1 MKYAFGWLIPVFLL
15 SGCHKAPPVENLPRT
30 VELVQVGLHQDADQ
44 VQLAGQVKAQHEAN
58 LGFQVSGR
66 VIRRDVQLGDRVHA
80 GEVLA
85 SLDARD
91 LDLAVIEARAAL
103 AAARSDRELARTDL
117 KRATDLQQ
125 GGYLSTAERDHR
137 REAVDAADAR
147 FQQAEADLAIR
158 LNQQSYAVLK
168 SPVNGIITAL
178 HADIGQI
185 VAAGESVFQVTADGQ
200 RDIEVVIPEDRLPM
214 LHHSRAFA
222 TLWADPGHE
231 LAAQLREVSAAAD
244 PITRTFTVR
253 YALTHAPADL
263 ALGQSAVLHLR
274 PEHPQT
280 QLLIPTT
287 ALFQQDNQ
295 SRVWVFNPIKQIVT
309 ARAVQ
314 IVGISANDI
323 AVAGLNPGEQI
334 VAQGVHVLTDG
345 EHVQPDFNAR

>member
-1 MKYAFGWLIPVFLL
+1 MRRMLGWIIPFFVL

-30 VELVQVGLHQDADQ
+30 VEVMQVNVQQDRDQ
-44 VQLAGQVKAQHEAN
+44 VQLAGQVKAQNESD

-66 VIRRDVQLGDRVHA
+66 ITHRDVQLGDRVHA

-91 LDLAVIEARAAL
+91 LDLAVSEARATL

-117 KRATDLQQ
+117 ERARDLQK

-137 REAVDAADAR
+137 QQALDAAEAR
-147 FQQAEADLAIR
+147 FQQAQADLEIR

-168 SPVNGIITAL
+168 APVNGVVTES
-178 HADIGQI
+178 HADVGQV
-185 VAAGESVFQVTADGQ
+185 VAAGETVFRIAADGR
-200 RDIEVVIPEDRLPM
+200 RDIEVVIPEDRLPL

-231 LAAQLREVSAAAD
+231 LPASLREVSAAAD
-244 PITRTFTVR
+244 PVTRTFTVR
-253 YALTHAPADL
+253 YVLNTAPADL

-274 PEHPQT
+274 PEHALS

-287 ALFQQDNQ
+287 ALFQRNNQ
-295 SRVWVFNPIKQIVT
+295 SCVWIYNPSKQIVT
-309 ARAVQ
+309 ARTVHV
-314 IVGISANDI
+314 IGISGNDI
-323 AVAGLNPGEQI
+323 ALVGLSPGEQI

-345 EHVQPDFNAR
+345 AHVQPDFNAR